1 VFNFSQMQPS
11 TQLLP
16 QYLNLFSL
24 TGDEKRA
31 LMYIS
36 QNPDHIHVESTIL
49 RSLAFAVATKCSDV
63 HFNGKVVNGKF
74 CVCVNIRTKSGFVR
88 HYFNPELGDPMH
100 FETKLLQLS
109 NNTIGGTQ
117 AEIISSRF
125 SLDFPHWWAIEES
138 LKVKDKEPYKI
149 DIRVQFQKTFG
160 GFSIV
165 CRILDQ
171 QRTPSLGEMSLSKIL
186 ESEIKKVLNEPS
198 GLILVSGPTGSGK
211 TTLLNAMIGELND
224 GSRSI
229 FTIENPVEF
238 RISGDGPITQV
249 QTHGQVT
256 FAAGLRSALRSD
268 PDVILIGEI
277 RDSETMEVA
286 LQAAQTGHLVLATIH
301 ASSAAQTIS
310 RMLELTLDKD
320 RDAFR
325 VADTLK
331 MVIAQ
336 RLINQYERTP
346 CKRTLNKLEVD
357 WMKLNGLHL
366 PKIFHE
372 TSSSIKIG
380 VKALIEAISI
390 DHSIKKIIC
399 SPIFNTEGVYTA
411 AKNQIQYETLAMCG
425 IRSVE
430 SGDTKLAEC
439 MIKLES
445 HHQAA
450 LEPSLRTE
458 FVASYEL
465 SYLQIQNVIDQNMHL
480 SMNHELMRSAI
491 EIQKKEL
498 TSISDA
504 SVSKLRMLL
513 KEQVDISRVVN
524 TEQGG

>member
-1 VFNFSQMQPS
+1 M
-11 TQLLP
+11 
-16 QYLNLFSL
+16 
-24 TGDEKRA
+24 
-31 LMYIS
+31 IS
-36 QNPDHIHVESTIL
+36 
-49 RSLAFAVATKCSDV
+49 
-63 HFNGKVVNGKF
+63 
-74 CVCVNIRTKSGFVR
+74 
-88 HYFNPELGDPMH
+88 
-100 FETKLLQLS
+100 
-109 NNTIGGTQ
+109 
-117 AEIISSRF
+117 
-125 SLDFPHWWAIEES
+125 
-138 LKVKDKEPYKI
+138 
-149 DIRVQFQKTFG
+149 
-160 GFSIV
+160 
-165 CRILDQ
+165 
-171 QRTPSLGEMSLSKIL
+171 
-186 ESEIKKVLNEPS
+186 
-198 GLILVSGPTGSGK
+198 
-211 TTLLNAMIGELND
+211 ELND

-268 PDVILIGEI
+268 SDVILIGEI

-336 RLINQYERTP
+336 RLINQYQRVP
-346 CKRTLNKLEVD
+346 CKRILNKLEVD

-366 PKIFHE
+366 PKIFYE
-372 TSSSIKIG
+372 TSSNIKIG

-390 DHSIKKIIC
+390 DHLIKKIIR

-458 FVASYEL
+458 FVATYGL
-465 SYLQIQNVIDQNMHL
+465 SYLQIQSVIDQNMHL
-480 SMNHELMRSAI
+480 SMSHELMRSAI
-491 EIQKKEL
+491 DVQKKEL
-498 TSISDA
+498 SAVPQA
-504 SVSKLRMLL
+504 SLSKTPMHLE
-513 KEQVDISRVVN
+513 EQVDLSGVLN
-524 TEQGG
+524 TEQGW